1 MNLANFLG
9 LLTGLLSDGDA
20 GPAPAQLGAAQ
31 LEVLDLVRD
40 AGGADWG
47 DGDGEV
53 SGGEDL

>member
-40 AGGADWG
+40 AGGAD
-47 DGDGEV
+47 
-53 SGGEDL
+53 